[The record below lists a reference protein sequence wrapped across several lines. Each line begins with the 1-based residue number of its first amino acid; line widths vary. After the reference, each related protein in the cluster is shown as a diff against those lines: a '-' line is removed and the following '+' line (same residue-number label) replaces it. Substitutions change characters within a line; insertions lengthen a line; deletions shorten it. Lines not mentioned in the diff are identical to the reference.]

1 VVEHTRAR
9 ETVSGYGPTM
19 DSFWFDRWR
28 EGQIGFHEGTTNEM
42 LAANVELFGKAR
54 RVLVPLCGKAED
66 LVFLASNGH
75 TVIGCEL
82 VEDAVKAFFAEH
94 QLTPAVTS
102 HAHHVQYTHGPI
114 TIFAGD
120 YFTFEPAIAGGLF
133 DALYDRA
140 ALVAL
145 PPELRARY
153 AQHTRA
159 LLVEHAP
166 AVVVTFE
173 YDQAGLA
180 GPPFSVREEE
190 VREIY
195 APHAMRLLAEQPD
208 TRRPE
213 RGPTINRCWAITL

>member
-1 VVEHTRAR
+1 
-9 ETVSGYGPTM
+9 M

-28 EGQIGFHEGTTNEM
+28 DGQIGFHEGKPNSH
-42 LAANVELFGKAR
+42 LSHYAGELGTET

-66 LVFLASNGH
+66 LMFLAAAGH

-102 HAHHVQYTHGPI
+102 HAHHVQYTAGAI

-120 YFTFEPAIAGGLF
+120 YFELTPGLIGGPC

-145 PPELRARY
+145 PPELRSRY
-153 AQHTRA
+153 AQRTRT

-166 AVVVTFE
+166 MVLVTFE
-173 YDQAGLA
+173 YDQSLMK
-180 GPPFSVREEE
+180 GPPFSVREAE

-195 APHAMRLLAEQPD
+195 APSAMRLLGEHLD
-208 TRRPE
+208 VRRPE
-213 RGPTINRCWAITL
+213 LAAMDRCWAITL